1 MVADPFLFLYAY
13 VLLDLPSCSTF
24 INVDLNKVV
33 FAHTKQTHYGMNQS
47 RICCLDMDA
56 GRINQNVIQHDRS
69 EILCLQY
76 LGNHLLCGHR
86 DGSVSLHDDRL
97 RNLSCQSNLPDFGSA
112 TNIQPLR
119 DGNTFVVKG
128 SFGSCQIIDARK
140 LGDESQ
146 RVAPLIDLRV
156 PVSMVHDTN
165 STRCTGVVVDPTETL
180 VVSPFAGND
189 NVSFAL
195 WCTKTGRFLRSIDSG
210 ITRNN
215 GQVPL
220 FCELSSTATSGFAIK
235 QSRLGSKWRIERESE
250 FGIWFKGGP
259 NPVSPAN
266 CGSIH
271 HLSFP
276 K

>member
-1 MVADPFLFLYAY
+1 MIDDPFFSLG
-13 VLLDLPSCSTF
+13 LLLILPSCSTCA
-24 INVDLNKVV
+24 ILDHTVV
-33 FAHTKQTHYGMNQS
+33 FAHTKQTHYGMNKS
-47 RICCLDMDA
+47 RISCLDMDA
-56 GRINQNVIQHDRS
+56 GRINQTVIQHDRA

-97 RNLSCQSNLPDFGSA
+97 RNLSCQPNLPDFGSA

-156 PVSMVHDTN
+156 PVSFLVHDTN

-180 VVSPFAGND
+180 VVSPFAGNG

-215 GQVPL
+215 GQLPL

-235 QSRLGSKWRIERESE
+235 QSRRGSTWRIERESE
-250 FGIWFKGGP
+250 FGIWFKGGM